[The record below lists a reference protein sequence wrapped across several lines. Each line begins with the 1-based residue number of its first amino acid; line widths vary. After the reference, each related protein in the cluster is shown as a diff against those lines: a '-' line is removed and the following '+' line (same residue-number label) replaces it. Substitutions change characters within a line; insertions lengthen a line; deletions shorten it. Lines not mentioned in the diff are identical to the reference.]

1 MTPAE
6 VQFQITPGAPLRGAL
21 RVPGDKSISHRAL
34 LIGALAEGETRV
46 TGFLD
51 GADCLATAA
60 CLRELGVEIAALDG
74 ELRIAGVGL
83 NGLREARSPLDCG
96 NAGTAMRLLAGV
108 LAGQPFASELT
119 GDASLSRR
127 PMQRI
132 IEPLARMGADIES
145 ESGHPPLRISGRR
158 PLAGIDYSLPVAS
171 AQVASAILLAGLYA
185 DAPVQVR
192 EPAVC
197 RDHTERMLAA
207 FGAAI
212 SRPEPRCLRLEPGP
226 ALRSGAVRVPA
237 DLSSA
242 AFFLCAAAAMPGAE
256 LVLNDVGVNPSRTGV
271 LDILAGM
278 GARLRLENRRDWS
291 GEPVADIHVTG
302 TELAGF
308 DIPPELVPLA
318 IDEFP
323 ALLATAALAR
333 GTTRLRG
340 AAELRVKESDRIAG
354 VARGLRALGIAVD
367 ETADGM
373 TVTGGRLQGGV
384 VDSHGDHRLAMAFAV
399 VAQAAAG
406 PVTIRHCRNVDTSF
420 PGFVEQA
427 RAVGLAI
434 DAEVMESN

>member
-1 MTPAE
+1 MTRAE
-6 VQFQITPGAPLRGAL
+6 VQFEVTPGAPLSGAL

-34 LIGALAEGETRV
+34 LIGTLAEGETRV
-46 TGFLD
+46 SGFLQS
-51 GADCLATAA
+51 ADCLATAD
-60 CLRELGVEIAALDG
+60 CLRELGVEIVNRG
-74 ELRIAGVGL
+74 TELRIRGAGL
-83 NGLREARSPLDCG
+83 NGLRAPGRVLDCG

-108 LAGQPFASELT
+108 LAGQPFASELS
-119 GDASLSRR
+119 GDASLKRR

-132 IEPLARMGADIES
+132 IEPLTAMGATLDS
-145 ESGHPPLRISGRR
+145 ASGHPPLRIRGQR
-158 PLAGIDYSLPVAS
+158 PLRGIDYALPVAS

-207 FGAAI
+207 FGANL
-212 SRPEPRCLRLEPGP
+212 SRPEPGRVRLEPG
-226 ALRSGAVRVPA
+226 AVLKGRAVRVPA

-242 AFFLCAAAAMPGAE
+242 AFFLCAAAASPGAE
-256 LVLNDVGVNPSRTGV
+256 LRLTDVGVNPTRTGL

-278 GARLRLENRRDWS
+278 GARLRQENRREWS
-291 GEPVADIHVTG
+291 GEPVADIHVIG
-302 TELAGF
+302 TELTGLE
-308 DIPPELVPLA
+308 IPPELVPLA

-323 ALLATAALAR
+323 ALLVTAARAR

-354 VARGLRALGIAVD
+354 VARGLQALGVTVE

-373 TVTGGRLQGGV
+373 TVTGGALRGGT

-399 VAQAAAG
+399 AAQGASG
-406 PVTIRHCRNVDTSF
+406 PVTVRHCRNVETSF
-420 PGFVEQA
+420 PGFVETA
-427 RAVGLAI
+427 RAAGLGI
-434 DAEVMESN
+434 DVSEMESD